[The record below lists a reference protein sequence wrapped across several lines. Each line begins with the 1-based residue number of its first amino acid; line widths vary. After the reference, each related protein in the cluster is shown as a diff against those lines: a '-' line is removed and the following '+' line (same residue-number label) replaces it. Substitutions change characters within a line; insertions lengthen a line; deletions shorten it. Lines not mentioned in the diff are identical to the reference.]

1 MRSRE
6 DQENHKAT
14 VAAIAGG
21 LVICLVA
28 AFAGLFAVN
37 MLLDSEKTE
46 KFAVAEPVHKLVVAA
61 DAGDVKVV
69 ATDADRVT
77 VRRTTHWVTK
87 EPKPTKTVSGGVLR
101 LAGDC
106 DGWTTFRCETSY
118 RVEVPSGL
126 AVDVK
131 ADAGDV
137 DVRGVTGT
145 VNLSSDSGDV
155 SAHGLTGARL
165 RATSQSGDVR
175 LGLVTSPSSIEALS
189 DSGDV
194 DVELPRGEY
203 ALDTHTDSGDTSVHG
218 IIRYDRADHAVKAR
232 SDSGDVTV
240 RAH

>member
-1 MRSRE
+1 VKIKTK
-6 DQENHKAT
+6 KAT
-14 VAAIAGG
+14 VAAVAAG
-21 LVICLVA
+21 LVMSLVTV
-28 AFAGLFAVN
+28 FAGLCAVN
-37 MLLDSEKTE
+37 TLLDSEKTE
-46 KFAVAEPVHKLVVAA
+46 TIAVTEPVQKLVVAA

-77 VRRTTHWVTK
+77 VKRTTHWVTS

-101 LAGDC
+101 LADDC

-118 RVEVPSGL
+118 RVEVPRGL

-131 ADAGDV
+131 ADSGDV
-137 DVRGVTGT
+137 DVRGVTGA
-145 VNLSSDSGDV
+145 VDLSSDSGDV
-155 SAHGLTGARL
+155 SGHGLTGARL
-165 RATSQSGDVR
+165 RAASDSGDVR
-175 LGLVTSPSSIEALS
+175 LGLVSAPSSVEALS

-218 IIRYDRADHAVKAR
+218 IVRYDRADHAVKAR

-240 RAH
+240 EAQ

>member
-1 MRSRE
+1 VKTK
-6 DQENHKAT
+6 NKKPP
-14 VAAIAGG
+14 VAALAGG
-21 LVICLVA
+21 LVMCLVA

-37 MLLDSEKTE
+37 TLLDSEKTD
-46 KFAVAEPVHKLVVAA
+46 KFVVSEPVQKVVVAA

-69 ATDADRVT
+69 ATDADRVS
-77 VRRTTHWVTK
+77 VRRTTHWVTS

-106 DGWTTFRCETSY
+106 DGWTTFRCESSY
-118 RVEVPSGL
+118 RIEVPRDL

-131 ADAGDV
+131 LYSGDV
-137 DVRGVTGT
+137 DVRGVTGA
-145 VNLSSDSGDV
+145 VDLSSDSGDV
-155 SAHGLTGARL
+155 SGHGLTGARL
-165 RATSQSGDVR
+165 RAASDSGDVR
-175 LGLVTSPSSIEALS
+175 LGLVSAPSSVEALS

-218 IIRYDRADHAVKAR
+218 IVRYDRADHAVKAR

-240 RAH
+240 EAQ